1 MSSRDTVVKN
11 LFWRL
16 GERFG
21 AKMVQF
27 IVQIVLAKMLAPKLM
42 GTIGLILVFIEV
54 LQIFIESGLG
64 NALIQKKDADDL
76 DFSSVFYFNCL
87 ICGLAYL
94 LMFFS
99 APFIADF
106 YNKPELTPIIR
117 VMSLVL
123 IVSGMKNVQQ
133 AYVSRNMMFKR
144 FFFATLIGTI
154 VAAVVGITMA
164 YTGFGLWAIVAQNLV
179 NVTID
184 TMILW
189 LTVKWRPKRCF
200 SFKRLKYLY
209 SYGWKLFAS
218 SLMEVIYL
226 KLRNLIIGKR
236 YSDESLAFYTYGE
249 YFPQFITS
257 ILNSSLDSV
266 LLPSMAKVQDSRESV
281 KNMTRRSIKIGTFLM
296 MPFMVGIMV
305 CAAPV
310 VRIVLT
316 EDWLPVVPYLRI
328 LCISYAFMPIHTAN
342 LNAIK
347 AIGRSDTYLKLEII
361 KKFVDFASILAT
373 MFISVKAMVYGVLV
387 SSIISQVINAWPNK
401 KLLNYSYLEQV
412 VDMIPQI
419 IASAIMGGVICL
431 INFIDMNYIL
441 MLAIQVPLGVAVYIL
456 CSKFMHIDSYEYL
469 MDTLKSLLNRKKDK
483 KI

>member
-1 MSSRDTVVKN
+1 MKRDTVVKN

-27 IVQIVLAKMLAPKLM
+27 IVQMILAKMLAPEIW
-42 GTIGLILVFIEV
+42 GTIGLILIFIEV
-54 LQIFIESGLG
+54 LQVFIESGLG

-76 DFSSVFYFNCL
+76 DFSTVFYFNCV
-87 ICGLAYL
+87 ICGAAYL

-99 APFIADF
+99 APLIAWF
-106 YNKPELTPIIR
+106 YEAPELTAAIR

-144 FFFATLIGTI
+144 FFFATLIGT
-154 VAAVVGITMA
+154 VTAAVVGIAMA
-164 YTGFGLWAIVAQNLV
+164 YFGMGLWAIIAQNLI
-179 NVTID
+179 NVTLD
-184 TMILW
+184 TCVLW
-189 LTVKWRPKRCF
+189 ITVKWRPKKCF
-200 SFKRLKYLY
+200 SFQRLKALY

-226 KLRNLIIGKR
+226 KLRGLIIGKR
-236 YSDESLAFYTYGE
+236 YSKEDLAYYTYGE

-257 ILNSSLDSV
+257 ILNSSIDSV
-266 LLPSMAKVQDSRESV
+266 LLPSMSSVQDSRENV
-281 KNMTRRSIKIGTFLM
+281 KNMTRRAIKIGTYIL

-305 CAAPV
+305 CAGPV
-310 VRIVLT
+310 VRIILT
-316 EDWLPVVPYLRI
+316 EDWLPVIPYLRI

-387 SSIISQVINAWPNK
+387 ASVISQVINAWPNK
-401 KLLNYSYLEQV
+401 KLLGYSYLEQV
-412 VDMIPQI
+412 ADMIPQM
-419 IASAIMGGVICL
+419 IASAIMGAVIYT
-431 INFIDMNYIL
+431 INLVDIHYIL
-441 MLAIQVPLGVAVYIL
+441 MLAIQVPLGVIVYII
-456 CSKFMHIDSYEYL
+456 CSKLMHIDSYEYL
-469 MDTLKSLLNRKKDK
+469 IDTLKSLLKRRKDK

>member
-1 MSSRDTVVKN
+1 MKRDTVVKN
-11 LFWRL
+11 LIWRL

-27 IVQIVLAKMLAPKLM
+27 IVQMVLAKLIAPKHW
-42 GTIGLILVFIEV
+42 GTISLILIFIEI
-54 LQIFIESGLG
+54 LQVFIESGLG

-76 DFSSVFYFNCL
+76 DFSTVFYFNCVV
-87 ICGLAYL
+87 CGAAYL

-99 APFIADF
+99 APLIARF
-106 YNKPELTPIIR
+106 YSKPELIPVIR

-133 AYVSRNMMFKR
+133 AYVSRNMLFKR
-144 FFFATLIGTI
+144 FFFATLTGT
-154 VAAVVGITMA
+154 VTAAVVGIAMA
-164 YTGFGLWAIVAQNLV
+164 VMGMGLWAIAAQNLV
-179 NVTID
+179 NITID
-184 TMILW
+184 TLILW
-189 LTVKWRPKRCF
+189 LTVKWRPKKCF
-200 SFKRLKYLY
+200 SFQRLKVLY
-209 SYGWKLFAS
+209 SFGWKLFAS

-226 KLRNLIIGKR
+226 KLRGLIIGKK
-236 YSDESLAFYTYGE
+236 YSEDDLAFYTYGE

-257 ILNSSLDSV
+257 ILNSSIDSV
-266 LLPSMAKVQDSRESV
+266 LLPSMSSVQDSRENV
-281 KNMTRRSIKIGTFLM
+281 KNMTRRAIKLGTYIL

-316 EDWLPVVPYLRI
+316 KEWLPVVPYLRI

-347 AIGRSDTYLKLEII
+347 AIGRSDIYLKLEII

-373 MFISVKAMVYGVLV
+373 MFISVKAIVYGVLAA
-387 SSIISQVINAWPNK
+387 SIISQVINAWPNK
-401 KLLNYSYLEQV
+401 KLLGYSYPEQV
-412 VDMIPQI
+412 ADMIPQM
-419 IASAIMGGVICL
+419 IASAIMGGIIYL
-431 INFIDMNYIL
+431 INLIDMHYIL
-441 MLAIQVPLGVAVYIL
+441 MLAIQVPLGVIIYII
-456 CSKFMHIDSYEYL
+456 CSKLMHIDSFEYL
-469 MDTLKSLLNRKKDK
+469 LDIVKSLLNRKKGK

>member
-1 MSSRDTVVKN
+1 MKRDTVVTN

-27 IVQIVLAKMLAPKLM
+27 LVQMILAKMLAPEIW
-42 GTIGLILVFIEV
+42 GTIGLILIFIEI
-54 LQIFIESGLG
+54 LQVFIESGLG

-76 DFSSVFYFNCL
+76 DFSTVFYFNCV
-87 ICGLAYL
+87 ICGAAYL
-94 LMFFS
+94 LMFFA
-99 APFIADF
+99 APLIAW
-106 YNKPELTPIIR
+106 YYKAPELTSAIR

-123 IVSGMKNVQQ
+123 VVSGLKNVQQ
-133 AYVSRNMMFKR
+133 AYVSKNMLFKR
-144 FFFATLIGTI
+144 FFFATLIGTLT
-154 VAAVVGITMA
+154 AAVIGIAMA
-164 YTGFGLWAIVAQNLV
+164 YFGFGLWAIIAQNLI

-184 TMILW
+184 TCILW
-189 LTVKWRPKRCF
+189 ITVKWRPKKAF
-200 SFKRLKYLY
+200 SFQRLKQLY
-209 SYGWKLFAS
+209 SFGWKLFAS

-226 KLRNLIIGKR
+226 KLRGLIIGRK
-236 YSDESLAFYTYGE
+236 YSKEDLAYYTYGE

-257 ILNSSLDSV
+257 ILNSSIDSV
-266 LLPSMAKVQDSRESV
+266 LLPSMSSVQDSRENV
-281 KNMTRRSIKIGTFLM
+281 KNMTRRAIKIGTYIL

-305 CAAPV
+305 CAGPV

-316 EDWLPVVPYLRI
+316 EDWLPVIPYLRI

-387 SSIISQVINAWPNK
+387 ASIISQVINAWPNK

-412 VDMIPQI
+412 ADMIPQI
-419 IASAIMGGVICL
+419 IASTIMGAVIYL
-431 INFIDMNYIL
+431 INLVDIHYLL
-441 MLAIQVPLGVAVYIL
+441 MLAIQVPLGVIVYII
-456 CSKFMHIDSYEYL
+456 CSKLMHIDSFDYL
-469 MDTLKSLLNRKKDK
+469 LDVIKSLLNRKKDK
-483 KI
+483 EI

>member
-1 MSSRDTVVKN
+1 MSRDTVVKN

-87 ICGLAYL
+87 ICGIAYL
-94 LMFFS
+94 LMFLA
-99 APFIADF
+99 APFIAYF
-106 YNKPELTPIIR
+106 YEKPELTPIIR

-123 IVSGMKNVQQ
+123 VVSGMKNVQQ

-144 FFFATLIGTI
+144 FFFATLIGTVI
-154 VAAVVGITMA
+154 AAVVGITMA

-179 NVTID
+179 NVTVD

-200 SFKRLKYLY
+200 SFQRLKYLY

-226 KLRNLIIGKR
+226 KLRNLIIGKK

-266 LLPSMAKVQDSRESV
+266 LLPSMAKVQDSRENV
-281 KNMTRRSIKIGTFLM
+281 KSMTRRSIKIGTFLM

-316 EDWLPVVPYLRI
+316 PDWLPIVPYLRI

-347 AIGRSDTYLKLEII
+347 AIGRSDTYLKLEIV
-361 KKFVDFASILAT
+361 KKFVDFAAILAT

-387 SSIISQVINAWPNK
+387 SSVISQIINAWPNK

-412 VDMIPQI
+412 RDMIPQM
-419 IASAIMGGVICL
+419 IASAIMGAVVYL
-431 INFIDMNYIL
+431 INLIDIHYIL
-441 MLAIQVPLGVAVYIL
+441 MLVIQVPLGVIVYIL
-456 CSKFMHIDSYEYL
+456 CSKLMHIDSYEYL
-469 MDTLKSLLNRKKDK
+469 IDVIKSLLNRKKDK
-483 KI
+483 KV

>member
-1 MSSRDTVVKN
+1 MKRDTVVTN

-27 IVQIVLAKMLAPKLM
+27 LVQMILAKMLAPEIW
-42 GTIGLILVFIEV
+42 GTIGLILIFIEI
-54 LQIFIESGLG
+54 LQVFIESGLG

-76 DFSSVFYFNCL
+76 DFSTVFYFNCV
-87 ICGLAYL
+87 ICGAAYL
-94 LMFFS
+94 LMFFA
-99 APFIADF
+99 APLIAWF
-106 YNKPELTPIIR
+106 YKAPELTSAIR

-123 IVSGMKNVQQ
+123 VVSGLKNVQQ
-133 AYVSRNMMFKR
+133 AYVSKNMLFKR
-144 FFFATLIGTI
+144 FFFATLIGTLT
-154 VAAVVGITMA
+154 AAVIGIAMA
-164 YTGFGLWAIVAQNLV
+164 YFGFGLWAIIAQNLI

-184 TMILW
+184 TCILW
-189 LTVKWRPKRCF
+189 ITVKWRPKKAF
-200 SFKRLKYLY
+200 SFQRLKQLY
-209 SYGWKLFAS
+209 SFGWKLFAS

-226 KLRNLIIGKR
+226 KLRGLIIGRK
-236 YSDESLAFYTYGE
+236 YSKEDLAYYTYGE

-257 ILNSSLDSV
+257 ILNSSIDSV
-266 LLPSMAKVQDSRESV
+266 LLPSMSSVQDSRENV
-281 KNMTRRSIKIGTFLM
+281 KNMTRRAIKIGTYIL

-305 CAAPV
+305 CAGPV

-316 EDWLPVVPYLRI
+316 EDWLPVIPYLRI

-387 SSIISQVINAWPNK
+387 ASIISQVINAWPNK

-412 VDMIPQI
+412 ADMIPQI
-419 IASAIMGGVICL
+419 IASTIMGAVIYL
-431 INFIDMNYIL
+431 INLVDIHYLL
-441 MLAIQVPLGVAVYIL
+441 MLAIQVPLGVIVYII
-456 CSKFMHIDSYEYL
+456 CSKLMHIDSFDYL
-469 MDTLKSLLNRKKDK
+469 LDVIKSLLNRKKDK
-483 KI
+483 EI

>member
-1 MSSRDTVVKN
+1 MKRDTVVTN

-27 IVQIVLAKMLAPKLM
+27 LVQMILAKMLAPEIW
-42 GTIGLILVFIEV
+42 GTIGLILIFIEI
-54 LQIFIESGLG
+54 LQVFIESGLG

-76 DFSSVFYFNCL
+76 DFSTVFYFNCV
-87 ICGLAYL
+87 ICGAAYL
-94 LMFFS
+94 LMFFA
-99 APFIADF
+99 APLIAWF
-106 YNKPELTPIIR
+106 YKAPELTSAIR

-123 IVSGMKNVQQ
+123 VVSGLKNVQQ
-133 AYVSRNMMFKR
+133 AYVSKNMLFKR
-144 FFFATLIGTI
+144 FFFATLIGT
-154 VAAVVGITMA
+154 VTAAVIGIAMA
-164 YTGFGLWAIVAQNLV
+164 YFGFGLWAIIAQNLI

-184 TMILW
+184 TCILW
-189 LTVKWRPKRCF
+189 ITVKWRPKRAF
-200 SFKRLKYLY
+200 SFQRLKQLY
-209 SYGWKLFAS
+209 SFGWKLFAS
-218 SLMEVIYL
+218 SLMEVIHL
-226 KLRNLIIGKR
+226 KLRGLIIGKK
-236 YSDESLAFYTYGE
+236 YSKEDLAYYTYGE

-257 ILNSSLDSV
+257 ILNSSIDSV
-266 LLPSMAKVQDSRESV
+266 LLPSMSSVQDSRENV
-281 KNMTRRSIKIGTFLM
+281 KNMTRRAIKIGTYIL

-305 CAAPV
+305 CAGPV

-316 EDWLPVVPYLRI
+316 EDWLPVIPYLRI

-387 SSIISQVINAWPNK
+387 ASIISQVINAWPNK

-412 VDMIPQI
+412 ADMIPQI
-419 IASAIMGGVICL
+419 IASTIMGAVIYL
-431 INFIDMNYIL
+431 INLVDIHYLL
-441 MLAIQVPLGVAVYIL
+441 MLAIQVPLGVIVYII
-456 CSKFMHIDSYEYL
+456 CSKLMHIDSFDYL
-469 MDTLKSLLNRKKDK
+469 LDVIKSLLNRKKDK
-483 KI
+483 EI

>member
-1 MSSRDTVVKN
+1 MKRDTVVTN

-27 IVQIVLAKMLAPKLM
+27 LVQMILAKMLTPEIW
-42 GTIGLILVFIEV
+42 GTIGLILIFIEI
-54 LQIFIESGLG
+54 LQVFIESGLG

-76 DFSSVFYFNCL
+76 DFSTVFYFNCV
-87 ICGLAYL
+87 ICGAAYL
-94 LMFFS
+94 LMFFA
-99 APFIADF
+99 APLIAWF
-106 YNKPELTPIIR
+106 YKAPELTSAIR

-123 IVSGMKNVQQ
+123 VVSGLKNVQQ
-133 AYVSRNMMFKR
+133 AYVSKNMLFKR
-144 FFFATLIGTI
+144 FFFATLIGT
-154 VAAVVGITMA
+154 VTAAVIGIAMA
-164 YTGFGLWAIVAQNLV
+164 YFGFGLWAIIAQNLI

-184 TMILW
+184 TCILW
-189 LTVKWRPKRCF
+189 ITVKWRPKKAF
-200 SFKRLKYLY
+200 SFQRLKQLY
-209 SYGWKLFAS
+209 SFGWKLFAS

-226 KLRNLIIGKR
+226 KLRGLIIGRK
-236 YSDESLAFYTYGE
+236 YSKEDLAYYTYGE

-257 ILNSSLDSV
+257 ILNSSIDSV
-266 LLPSMAKVQDSRESV
+266 LLPSMSSVQDSRENV
-281 KNMTRRSIKIGTFLM
+281 KNMTRRAIKIGTYIL

-305 CAAPV
+305 CAGPV

-316 EDWLPVVPYLRI
+316 EDWLPVIPYLRI

-387 SSIISQVINAWPNK
+387 ASIISQVINAWPNK

-412 VDMIPQI
+412 ADMIPQI
-419 IASAIMGGVICL
+419 IASTIMGAVIYL
-431 INFIDMNYIL
+431 INLVDIHYLL
-441 MLAIQVPLGVAVYIL
+441 MLAIQVPLGVIVYII
-456 CSKFMHIDSYEYL
+456 CSKLMHIDSFDYL
-469 MDTLKSLLNRKKDK
+469 LDVIKSLLNRKKDK
-483 KI
+483 EI

>member
-1 MSSRDTVVKN
+1 MSRDTVVKN

-87 ICGLAYL
+87 ICGAAYL
-94 LMFFS
+94 LMFFG

-123 IVSGMKNVQQ
+123 VVSGMKNVQQ

-144 FFFATLIGTI
+144 FFFATLIGTV

-179 NVTID
+179 NVTVD

-189 LTVKWRPKRCF
+189 LTVKWRPKKCF
-200 SFKRLKYLY
+200 SFQRLKYLY

-266 LLPSMAKVQDSRESV
+266 LLPSMAKVQDSREHV
-281 KNMTRRSIKIGTFLM
+281 KNMTRRSIKIGTFIM

-305 CAAPV
+305 CASPV
-310 VRIVLT
+310 VRLVLT
-316 EDWLPVVPYLRI
+316 EDWLPIVPYLRI

-361 KKFVDFASILAT
+361 KKFVDFGTILAT

-387 SSIISQVINAWPNK
+387 ASIISQVINAWPNK
-401 KLLNYSYLEQV
+401 KLLGYSYFEQV
-412 VDMIPQI
+412 ADMIPQI
-419 IASAIMGGVICL
+419 IASAIMGAVIYPISL
-431 INFIDMNYIL
+431 INMHYIL
-441 MLAIQVPLGVAVYIL
+441 MMAIQVPLGVVVYII
-456 CSKFMHIDSYEYL
+456 CSKLMHIDSFEYL
-469 MDTLKSLLNRKKDK
+469 LDTLKSLLNRKKDK

>member
-1 MSSRDTVVKN
+1 MKRDTVVTN

-27 IVQIVLAKMLAPKLM
+27 LVQMILAKMLAPEIW
-42 GTIGLILVFIEV
+42 GTIGLILIFIEI
-54 LQIFIESGLG
+54 LQVFIESGLG

-76 DFSSVFYFNCL
+76 DFSTVFYFNCV
-87 ICGLAYL
+87 ICGAAYL
-94 LMFFS
+94 LMFFA
-99 APFIADF
+99 APLIAWF
-106 YNKPELTPIIR
+106 YKAPELTSAIR

-123 IVSGMKNVQQ
+123 VVSGLKNVQQ
-133 AYVSRNMMFKR
+133 AYVSKNMLFKR
-144 FFFATLIGTI
+144 FFFATLIGTLT
-154 VAAVVGITMA
+154 AAVIGIAMA
-164 YTGFGLWAIVAQNLV
+164 YFGFGLWAIIAQNLI

-184 TMILW
+184 TCILW
-189 LTVKWRPKRCF
+189 ITVKWRPKKAF
-200 SFKRLKYLY
+200 SFQRLKQLY
-209 SYGWKLFAS
+209 SFGWKLFAS

-226 KLRNLIIGKR
+226 KLRGLIIGRK
-236 YSDESLAFYTYGE
+236 YSKEDLAYYTYGE

-257 ILNSSLDSV
+257 ILNSSIDSV
-266 LLPSMAKVQDSRESV
+266 LLPSMASVQDSRENV
-281 KNMTRRSIKIGTFLM
+281 KNMTRRAIKIGTYIL

-305 CAAPV
+305 CAGPV

-316 EDWLPVVPYLRI
+316 EDWLPVIPYLRI

-387 SSIISQVINAWPNK
+387 ASIISQVINAWPNK

-412 VDMIPQI
+412 ADMIPQI
-419 IASAIMGGVICL
+419 IASTIMGAVIYL
-431 INFIDMNYIL
+431 INLVDIHYLL
-441 MLAIQVPLGVAVYIL
+441 MLAIQVPLGVIVYII
-456 CSKFMHIDSYEYL
+456 CSKLMHIDSFDYL
-469 MDTLKSLLNRKKDK
+469 LDVIKSLLNRKKDK
-483 KI
+483 EI